1 MTWLTWRPTSLQLN
15 RPARYPQGRH
25 QTPDIHTGAPA
36 QVRRVRVR
44 AWKRV
49 VEDGTRGATAF
60 GGEEG
65 WPVAPRNCQ
74 LTFLPPCKKT
84 RSYVPVYVAT
94 AHEPHDEL
102 ARQGSTDPGRGP
114 RRGTRL
120 ATARVTSLER
130 EREKE
135 EYVSLRL
142 WAQWIA
148 NRSTMNLCCS

>member
-1 MTWLTWRPTSLQLN
+1 MNIDTDFTTITYDVADVASYVATIKPAGKVSARSPPNTGYTHRCTGTGTSC
-15 RPARYPQGRH
+15 
-25 QTPDIHTGAPA
+25 
-36 QVRRVRVR
+36 VRVR

-102 ARQGSTDPGRGP
+102 ARQGSTDPGREEKRDSP
-114 RRGTRL
+114 P
-120 ATARVTSLER
+120 LE
-130 EREKE
+130 
-135 EYVSLRL
+135 
-142 WAQWIA
+142 
-148 NRSTMNLCCS
+148 